1 MFPGSRSVTRLRPCQ
16 PWAVSDRIC
25 QAINQST
32 GPGGGG
38 DGDGDGGSPKRAR
51 MGHVMKAS
59 ILFLGDY
66 CQIRGLEGK
75 SEAVCASQLTACDD
89 DGVGRRAHLCRPVL
103 LPTSKS
109 LLRGGRA
116 SKSARSS
123 LSFPPSWIQLSQ
135 PWTGLAGPCPGG
147 EGAISR
153 KSCLF
158 VPTFW
163 SSSLLF
169 FPLPLSSGCRR
180 PETCTHVCG
189 LCHFGPGQLTQPL
202 PSTVRSRRLTLHSI
216 MQ

>member
-1 MFPGSRSVTRLRPCQ
+1 MGCQRPDLPG
-16 PWAVSDRIC
+16 
-25 QAINQST
+25 NQSIDR
-32 GPGGGG
+32 PGGKGG
-38 DGDGDGGSPKRAR
+38 GDGDGGSPKRAR

-147 EGAISR
+147 AISR

-169 FPLPLSSGCRR
+169 FPPTQLWMQAPRNVHPRVWLVPLWARPAYTTSSQHR
-180 PETCTHVCG
+180 EI
-189 LCHFGPGQLTQPL
+189 TQADI
-202 PSTVRSRRLTLHSI
+202 TLHHAMI
-216 MQ
+216 

>member
-1 MFPGSRSVTRLRPCQ
+1 MGCQRPDLPG
-16 PWAVSDRIC
+16 
-25 QAINQST
+25 NQSIDR
-32 GPGGGG
+32 PGGKGG
-38 DGDGDGGSPKRAR
+38 GDGDGGSPKRAR

-147 EGAISR
+147 RGPSLASHA
-153 KSCLF
+153 
-158 VPTFW
+158 
-163 SSSLLF
+163 SSFQHSGHPLCF
-169 FPLPLSSGCRR
+169 FSLPLSSGCRR